1 MATRNR
7 IRPRLDFHDFI
18 PAQPSVITEASW
30 IERDRLAARHYPHI
44 MDLLTFG
51 AEHLISI
58 LIDVECDTKPP
69 AEFPVG
75 CPGTPFPLAWLPSRS
90 HLEWHLFRGIA
101 PNARRPTIPAWLR
114 GHVIERD
121 GYTCGICHGE
131 VKPSD
136 VHLDH
141 IHPFSKGGR
150 TNAANL
156 RVTHSRCNIRKGAKV

>member
-51 AEHLISI
+51 PEHLISI

-75 CPGTPFPLAWLPSRS
+75 CPGTPFPPGCRAALTLS
-90 HLEWHLFRGIA
+90 
-101 PNARRPTIPAWLR
+101 
-114 GHVIERD
+114 
-121 GYTCGICHGE
+121 GICSEESHQMRAVRRSRHG
-131 VKPSD
+131 
-136 VHLDH
+136 
-141 IHPFSKGGR
+141 
-150 TNAANL
+150 
-156 RVTHSRCNIRKGAKV
+156 